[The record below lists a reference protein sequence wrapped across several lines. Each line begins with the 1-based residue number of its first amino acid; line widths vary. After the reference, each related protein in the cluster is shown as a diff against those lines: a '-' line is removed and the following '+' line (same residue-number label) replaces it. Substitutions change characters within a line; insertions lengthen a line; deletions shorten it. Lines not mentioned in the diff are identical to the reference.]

1 MDKRSVNVKF
11 LGEFRDLAGT
21 EQMMVVLESRH
32 TLRDLIHQLCKC
44 VPMLQTLL
52 LKPREEGLA
61 PFSMILNGKEVYS
74 LGDLSQIVPDGSEV
88 TFFFWGVGG

>member
-11 LGEFRDLAGT
+11 LGEFRDIAGT
-21 EQMMVVLESRH
+21 EQMTVELDGGY
-32 TLRDLIHQLCKC
+32 TLRDLIDRLCRCAPK
-44 VPMLQTLL
+44 LKTLL